1 MRKRF
6 IPLAFFCLLLGC
18 ASRWAAT
25 KNTVEG
31 ATPSAAA
38 KSADSAN
45 SQKASKVTHEEKN
58 STVNAKPVINAGRK
72 AFVDPITGE
81 LVASPA
87 KGPVIP
93 LPPQAENA
101 QSTSGDGLRETP
113 GTTRGGG
120 VKINLQGRFRSSAVA
135 AVGPDGKLT
144 TRCVAQPDS
153 QSSEPMP

>member
-1 MRKRF
+1 MRKRL
-6 IPLAFFCLLLGC
+6 ITLVFFCLLLGC
-18 ASRWAAT
+18 ASRWAANKDT
-25 KNTVEG
+25 GEG
-31 ATPSAAA
+31 GPPSAAA
-38 KSADSAN
+38 NSAN
-45 SQKASKVTHEEKN
+45 SQEASKVTYEKN
-58 STVNAKPVINAGRK
+58 STVNARPVASAGRK
-72 AFVDPITGE
+72 VFVDPITGE
-81 LVASPA
+81 IVPQPGQRPA
-87 KGPVIP
+87 MP